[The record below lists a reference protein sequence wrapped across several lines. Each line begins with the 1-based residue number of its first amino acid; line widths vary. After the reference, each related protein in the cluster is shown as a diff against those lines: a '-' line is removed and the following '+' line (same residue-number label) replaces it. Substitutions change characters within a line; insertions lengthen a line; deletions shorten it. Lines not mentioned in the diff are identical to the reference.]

1 MQPINIIKKPLFL
14 LVFIFNYSHLFS
26 QKETNKE
33 ILWTA
38 DWSPNTDYIA
48 IGGNI
53 DTLRLYNSD
62 EFSLQKT
69 FPIGNTITRVKW
81 HPTNNLIAVIT
92 QNSNDKARLLN
103 LNTGEMIELSGICSD
118 GARAVDWNY
127 TGDYLAIGDNNGQV
141 LIYNIKGDLITK
153 FENQKGSTMSITAL
167 DWHPSKNILITVSEK
182 IRMFDME
189 GNLIKT
195 IKHRPEDALLLAVAW
210 HKSGEFFV
218 TGDYGYEDVKSLLQ
232 YWSEQGELLKTIDIS
247 KAEYRNLVW
256 NAKGTRLASAS
267 DALRIWD
274 KNGKLISEGSSI
286 DNLWGLTWNK
296 RGTRIVTSSMDQHI
310 ILWNKNAK
318 KLLDIE

>member
-103 LNTGEMIELSGICSD
+103 LNTGEMIELSGISSD

>member
-1 MQPINIIKKPLFL
+1 MIRKIKTLVLSILLCIYFNNYLHAQNNIKG
-14 LVFIFNYSHLFS
+14 
-26 QKETNKE
+26 E
-33 ILWTA
+33 ILWTTG
-38 DWSPNTDYIA
+38 NYIA
-48 IGGNI
+48 VGGNVDSLHI
-53 DTLRLYNSD
+53 YSKRGFNLYKSYPM
-62 EFSLQKT
+62 E
-69 FPIGNTITRVKW
+69 NTITRTKW
-81 HPTNNLIAVIT
+81 HPTENIVAVIT
-92 QNSNDKARLLN
+92 QNSKHESALIN
-103 LNTGEMIELSGICSD
+103 LATDSILTLTNISED
-118 GARAVDWNY
+118 GARALDWNY
-127 TGDYLAIGDNNGQV
+127 SGEFLAVGDNSGQV
-141 LIYNIKGDLITK
+141 AIY
-153 FENQKGSTMSITAL
+153 NQKGELVKKFANQEGSTLSITAL
-167 DWHPSKNILITVSEK
+167 DWHPSKNLLITVSEK

-218 TGDYGYEDVKSLLQ
+218 IGDYGYEDVKSLLQ

>member
-1 MQPINIIKKPLFL
+1 MIRKIKTLLLSILLCIYFNNYLHAQNNIKG
-14 LVFIFNYSHLFS
+14 
-26 QKETNKE
+26 E
-33 ILWTA
+33 ILWTT
-38 DWSPNTDYIA
+38 DWSPSGNYIA
-48 IGGNI
+48 VGGNVDSLHI
-53 DTLRLYNSD
+53 YSKRGFNLYKSYPM
-62 EFSLQKT
+62 E
-69 FPIGNTITRVKW
+69 NTITRTKW
-81 HPTNNLIAVIT
+81 HPTENIVAVIT
-92 QNSNDKARLLN
+92 QNSKHESALIN
-103 LNTGEMIELSGICSD
+103 LATDSILTLTNISED
-118 GARAVDWNY
+118 GARALDWNY
-127 TGDYLAIGDNNGQV
+127 SGEFLAVGDNSGQV
-141 LIYNIKGDLITK
+141 AIY
-153 FENQKGSTMSITAL
+153 NQKGELVKKFANQEGSTLSITAL
-167 DWHPSKNILITVSEK
+167 DWHPSKNLLITVSEK

-210 HKSGEFFV
+210 HKSGKFFV

-232 YWSEQGELLKTIDIS
+232 YWSEQGELLITSDIS